1 MKWMLFRCW
10 HCGDF
15 TLLKVLSLF
24 IVCCTVKIKT
34 GRKTTLPIALPMFLW
49 QEPRALC
56 HGHNWSP
63 CKKTTRAGTFPHYWP
78 QPGSLQVG
86 LGLRGG
92 HSQGSPGRF
101 DEDKHSPTKR
111 GGNWFRTIVALSCVF
126 FKMLIV
132 RAQPQIL
139 LHNDRIWPRDKLF
152 VPGFPSNSFAQTNL
166 RIPTSWSG
174 YKEQWL

>member
-15 TLLKVLSLF
+15 TLLKVISLF
-24 IVCCTVKIKT
+24 IVCCPVKIKT
-34 GRKTTLPIALPMFLW
+34 RREDHLTHITLPMFLW

-92 HSQGSPGRF
+92 DSQGSPRRF
-101 DEDKHSPTKR
+101 DEDKHSPNKR
-111 GGNWFRTIVALSCVF
+111 GELIQNYSGFKFFGF
-126 FKMLIV
+126 FKCSLWG
-132 RAQPQIL
+132 AHPQIL
-139 LHNDRIWPRDKLF
+139 LHSDRIWPRDKLF
-152 VPGFPSNSFAQTNL
+152 VPSFPSKSFAQT
-166 RIPTSWSG
+166 RIPTPWSG
-174 YKEQWL
+174 YKE